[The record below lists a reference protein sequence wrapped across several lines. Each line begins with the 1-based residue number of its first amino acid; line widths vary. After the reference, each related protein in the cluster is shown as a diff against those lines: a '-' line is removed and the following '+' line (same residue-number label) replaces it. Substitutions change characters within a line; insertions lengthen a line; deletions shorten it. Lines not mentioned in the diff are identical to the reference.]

1 MNTSKKTILELEP
14 YADEVDY
21 VDFCIALGTL
31 IKQRFKTGYVKCT
44 AENLGWQHRS
54 GYKVF
59 ECDTDQK
66 NGKVARDFLRS
77 FMPDCDWCARVYSLN
92 KGKGLFFSV
101 SHHDAQGEC
110 YYLTPISQRTYE
122 RLS

>member
-1 MNTSKKTILELEP
+1 MTLSKKPLLELEP

-31 IKQRFKTGYVKCT
+31 IKQRFQTGYVKCE

-59 ECDTDQK
+59 ECDIDST
-66 NGKVARDFLRS
+66 NGKVARNFLNR
-77 FMPDCDWCARVYSLN
+77 FMPNCEWCARVYSLN
-92 KGKGLFFSV
+92 RGKGLCFIV
-101 SHHDAQGEC
+101 SHHDAQGEY
-110 YYLTPISQRTYE
+110 YYLTPISRGTYE